1 MNKVLMNFLLFL
13 VVSFMLYFTFRSF
26 NVVEG
31 LTTTNSNTTTSSSTN
46 GVAGNAA
53 NYAAQIKA
61 QSIKLHDSL
70 LISKYRKDYETTI
83 ISLDELVDNLMLQ
96 TVLSVD
102 KSKPEVSLDKLV
114 KLNQSKTALNN
125 VMKFIDSAT

>member
-1 MNKVLMNFLLFL
+1 MNFLLFL
-13 VVSFMLYFTFRSF
+13 ALCFMLYVTFSSF

-31 LTTTNSNTTTSSSTN
+31 MTSSNTTTSSETN

-53 NYAAQIKA
+53 NYAAEIKA
-61 QSIKLHDSL
+61 QTIKLHDTL

-83 ISLDELVDNLMLQ
+83 IALDELVDNLMLK
-96 TVLSVD
+96 TALGVD
-102 KSKPEVSLDKLV
+102 KSNPEVTLDKLV
-114 KLNQSKTALNN
+114 KLNQSKGALNN